1 MNLFDHGVVPA
12 VVATLAWLVRG
23 RYEKDS
29 AAVKQARSVLEM
41 WEKTAARQDEQ
52 LESLRQHVQTLE
64 AKIASLEHTIAQL
77 RAENAALKKTP
88 KAQ

>member
-1 MNLFDHGVVPA
+1 MVPA
-12 VVATLAWLVRG
+12 VVATIAWLIRG

-77 RAENAALKKTP
+77 RAENAALKKTT